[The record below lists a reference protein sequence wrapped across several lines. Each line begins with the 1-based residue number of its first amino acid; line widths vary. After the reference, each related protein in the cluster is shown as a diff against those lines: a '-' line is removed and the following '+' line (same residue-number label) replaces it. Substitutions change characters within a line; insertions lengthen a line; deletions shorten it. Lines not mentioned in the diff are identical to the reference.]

1 MAGPA
6 SARRSFAAL
15 VTFACAFVAGALPLA
30 GQARTASTS
39 QESDGD
45 TVQSDIDPTRP
56 VLFSI
61 RPESYT
67 LAQGAEQRVLI
78 FRYDARVFA
87 ARRFFGGLPG
97 VILRLEAPV
106 VRADA
111 NGQHAFGMGDAYGR
125 TGRPP
130 RRARPDSGR

>member
-1 MAGPA
+1 MTGPA
-6 SARRSFAAL
+6 HLRSYVPAI
-15 VTFACAFVAGALPLA
+15 VTFAFAFVAAESLLT
-30 GQARTASTS
+30 GQAQTAPAF
-39 QESDGD
+39 QESEGD

-61 RPESYT
+61 RPEFHT

-97 VILRLEAPV
+97 VILRLEAPIV
-106 VRADA
+106 GADV
-111 NGQHAFGMGDAYGR
+111 N
-125 TGRPP
+125 
-130 RRARPDSGR
+130 